1 MIMFCSKCGSKIEDG
16 CAFCIQCGTKV
27 ENGNAPVVES
37 ASEARPA
44 KKEKVKKQ
52 KDDENNKN
60 KIVGIVAVVV
70 LVAVVIGL
78 VFLVK
83 GLFGG
88 SNQVSKYAE
97 INYDLSPYVLYN
109 GKIVEDYEGTSN
121 QYAWGTSLSGDCII
135 TSDDYCIKD
144 GVAHELEG
152 VISHHVAVAASGNGV
167 AYCTE
172 DGAVMLLNPDTGKTI
187 TIEKKGDFAGVAISP
202 DGKTVLYT
210 DGEIAYIYNKGK
222 STEIFEADDGVIMVG
237 AVSDGANYI
246 FIDVNVYDT
255 NTMYCLDKDGDEIEK
270 FKDVS
275 YVKYTNAD
283 NTQIAFFNGYI
294 GVGDEMIVYD
304 ATTEDEMKI
313 DFDDSDGNIFRTLIP
328 IAHKYSA
335 VSAAISAHYGNAV
348 GVKNLFASGVT
359 AFDTDNLLECY
370 YHFGAYLGGNGDFG
384 FGGYDYMDLGIYRIE
399 DEEFENVVEKIY
411 GYALLSNGDLVYIDA
426 NEKLVLYKDG
436 DKETIDRDVASYV
449 DSYDG
454 KSIYYLTN
462 DGELYI
468 YKNGKS
474 KEIAEDVSCAMVVG
488 NDMVVW
494 NVKNDKYYNS
504 DEAYL
509 TDVIDQYIYDNGKVK
524 EVYDDIWYEIGY
536 YSNYINRTN
545 YLPFFD
551 EDNSLYILYGN
562 GKTKRIMKDF
572 E

>member
-1 MIMFCSKCGSKIEDG
+1 MFCSKCGSKIEDG
-16 CAFCIQCGTKV
+16 CAFCTQCGAKV
-27 ENGNAPVVES
+27 ENGNASVVES
-37 ASEARPA
+37 ALEAKSA

-52 KDDENNKN
+52 KADHNNKN
-60 KIVGIVAVVV
+60 KIVGIVASVIV
-70 LVAVVIGL
+70 VAVIVGL

-109 GKIVEDYEGTSN
+109 GKIVEDYESTSN
-121 QYAWGTSLSGDCII
+121 QYAWGTSLSGDCVI

-144 GVAHELEG
+144 GKAYELEG

-172 DGAVMLLNPDTGKTI
+172 DGAVMLLDTNTGKTT
-187 TIEKKGDFAGVAISP
+187 TIEKRGDFAGVAISP

-210 DGEIAYIYNKGK
+210 DGEVAYIYNKGK

-237 AVSDGANYI
+237 AVSDGAKYI
-246 FIDVNVYDT
+246 FIDENVYDT

-304 ATTEDEMKI
+304 ATTEDETKI

-370 YHFGAYLGGNGDFG
+370 YHFGDYTGAIAEFGHLGY
-384 FGGYDYMDLGIYRIE
+384 GYTELGIYGIE
-399 DEEFENVVEKIY
+399 DEEFENVAEMIY
-411 GYALLSNGDLVYIDA
+411 SYAFLSNGDFVYIDSS
-426 NEKLVLYKDG
+426 EKLVLYKDG
-436 DKETIDRDVASYV
+436 DKETIDRDVMGFV

-462 DGELYI
+462 DCELYR
-468 YKNGKS
+468 YKDGKS
-474 KEIAEDVSCAMVVG
+474 KEIAEDVSNVMVVG

-494 NVKNDKYYNS
+494 NVENDKYDYS
-504 DEAYL
+504 DGAHL
-509 TDVIDQYIYDNGKVK
+509 TDIIDQYIYDNGKVK
-524 EVYDDIWYEIGY
+524 KVDKDIWYEIGY
-536 YSNYINRTN
+536 YSNYIDRTN

-551 EDNSLYILYGN
+551 EDNDLYIFYGN

>member
-1 MIMFCSKCGSKIEDG
+1 MFCSKCGSKIEDG
-16 CAFCIQCGTKV
+16 CAFCTQCGAKV

-37 ASEARPA
+37 ASEAKSA
-44 KKEKVKKQ
+44 KKEKTKKQ
-52 KDDENNKN
+52 KDCMNNKN
-60 KIVGIVAVVV
+60 KIVGIVASVIV
-70 LVAVVIGL
+70 VAVIVGL

-109 GKIVEDYEGTSN
+109 GKIVEDYEGVTT
-121 QYAWGTSLSGDCII
+121 QYALGTSLSGDCII

-144 GVAHELEG
+144 GKAYELED

-172 DGAVMLLNPDTGKTI
+172 DGAVMLLNPDTGKTT

-210 DGEIAYIYNKGK
+210 DGEVAYIYNKGK

-237 AVSDGANYI
+237 AVSDGAKYI
-246 FIDVNVYDT
+246 FIDENVYDT

-283 NTQIAFFNGYI
+283 NTQIAFFNGYR

-304 ATTEDEMKI
+304 ATTEDGTKI
-313 DFDDSDGNIFRTLIP
+313 EFNDSDDNVFRALIP

-370 YHFGAYLGGNGDFG
+370 YHFGDYTGAFGESGYLGYNDVF
-384 FGGYDYMDLGIYRIE
+384 MELGIYGIE
-399 DEEFENVVEKIY
+399 DEEFEKVAEKIY
-411 GYALLSNGDLVYIDA
+411 GYALLSNGNLVYVDV
-426 NEKLVLYKDG
+426 NGKLVLYKGG
-436 DKETIDRDVASYV
+436 DKETIDRDVVSYI

-454 KSIYYLTN
+454 KTIYYLTS
-462 DGELYI
+462 DGELYR

-474 KEIAEDVSCAMVVG
+474 KELAEDVSNVMVVG
-488 NDMVVW
+488 NDMAVW
-494 NVKNDKYYNS
+494 NVKNDKYYNT

-524 EVYDDIWYEIGY
+524 KVDKDIWYEIGY
-536 YSNYINRTN
+536 YTLGRTN